1 MIGSARTGKSC
12 LLHQFIENKFK
23 QGSEHTAGQEF
34 APRGGQRG
42 WGDCDAPGLGHS
54 RPGGALWVSD
64 MELLLTGGWS
74 PAWVPAWVQLAGRLA
89 SGGRTLA
96 SPHIVACLCG
106 FKKDLDPER
115 KLTFLEASRFAQEN
129 ELMFLAISVLT
140 GKRLS

>member
-1 MIGSARTGKSC
+1 MGGETVTLRVWA
-12 LLHQFIENKFK
+12 
-23 QGSEHTAGQEF
+23 TAG
-34 APRGGQRG
+34 R
-42 WGDCDAPGLGHS
+42 
-54 RPGGALWVSD
+54 GGALWVSD